1 MSETKLTI
9 KKVLYSGVF
18 LRELKLFALENN
30 DRLEVSRHI
39 LDSWVFMNAFI
50 VFNTEFEEIK
60 DLSIIGPSKY

>member
-1 MSETKLTI
+1 MSETKLTV

>member
-1 MSETKLTI
+1 MSETKLTV

-18 LRELKLFALENN
+18 LRELKLFPLENN

-39 LDSWVFMNAFI
+39 LDSRVFMNTFI

>member
-1 MSETKLTI
+1 MIETKLTI